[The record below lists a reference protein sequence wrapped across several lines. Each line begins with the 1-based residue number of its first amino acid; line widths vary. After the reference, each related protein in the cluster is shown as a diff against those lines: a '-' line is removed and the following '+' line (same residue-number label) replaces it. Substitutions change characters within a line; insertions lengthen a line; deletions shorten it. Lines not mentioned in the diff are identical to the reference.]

1 MAQLIVMP
9 QLGNTMEEGTILRWL
24 KAEGEEVRKGEP
36 LLEVETDKAS
46 MEVEAEADGVLLKIL
61 AQPNTTVPIR
71 QPIAI
76 VGAPGEDVSSLLSSE
91 LRQSSVPS
99 VEAAVPASVA
109 SVAEPSASVIAE
121 GGSLRISPRAR
132 RLAEAKGVP
141 LAALEGRGSGPE
153 GRIIERDVQAY
164 LAAELQVS
172 APRPPRFT
180 PLAARLADDLGVAA
194 DVVAAASS
202 GSRVRSDDVRRHV
215 EARQSQPSSA
225 EQTQDFEEIPLAGM
239 RRRIADNMVRS
250 AFSAPHV
257 TLVTE
262 VDMSAC
268 SELRSRLLPEVE
280 RIYGVRLS
288 FTDMLVKA
296 VARALEEHPRLNAT
310 LQGDVIRLHKSKNIG
325 VAVALEEGLVVPV
338 LKHVESLTLGQVAAQ
353 LKPLIERVR
362 SGKFS
367 PEDVSDG
374 TFTITNLGPFH
385 VDSFNPILVPG
396 QAAILG
402 VGRIQEKP
410 VVRNGAIE
418 VRPCMNLCL
427 SFDHRQVDGAP
438 AALFLQRLCE
448 ILESP
453 YSLLI

>member
-1 MAQLIVMP
+1 MP

-24 KAEGEEVRKGEP
+24 KAEGETVRKGEP

-61 AQPNTTVPIR
+61 APPNTTVPIR
-71 QPIAI
+71 QPIAV
-76 VGAPGEDVSSLLSSE
+76 VGAPGEDFTSLLSPE
-91 LRQSSVPS
+91 PRQNGAPAAEGAAAAP
-99 VEAAVPASVA
+99 VEPAAES
-109 SVAEPSASVIAE
+109 SASVVAE
-121 GGSLRISPRAR
+121 RGSLRISPRAR
-132 RLAEAKGVP
+132 RLAEEKGVP
-141 LAALEGRGSGPE
+141 LAELEGRGTGPE
-153 GRIIERDVQAY
+153 GRIIERDVRAY
-164 LAAELQVS
+164 LAAETQVS

-180 PLAARLADDLGVAA
+180 PLAARLADDLGVASE
-194 DVVAAASS
+194 VVATAPS
-202 GSRVRSDDVRRHV
+202 GARVRSDDVRRHV
-215 EARQSQPSSA
+215 ETLQSRPSEA
-225 EQTQDFEEIPLAGM
+225 ERTQDFEEMPLTGM

-280 RIYGVRLS
+280 RLYGVRLS
-288 FTDMLVKA
+288 FTDILVKA

-310 LQGDVIRLHKSKNIG
+310 LEGDVIRLHKSKNIG

-338 LKHVESLTLGQVAAQ
+338 LKRVESLTLGQVAAQ

-367 PEDVSDG
+367 PDDVSGG
-374 TFTITNLGPFH
+374 TFTITNLGPFRI
-385 VDSFNPILVPG
+385 DSFNPILVPG
-396 QAAILG
+396 QAGILG

-418 VRPCMNLCL
+418 VRACMNLCL

-438 AALFLQRLCE
+438 AARFLQRLCE

>member
-61 AQPNTTVPIR
+61 APPNTTVPIR
-71 QPIAI
+71 QPIAV
-76 VGAPGEDVSSLLSSE
+76 VGALGEDFAALLSSE
-91 LRQSSVPS
+91 PQQNGASAA
-99 VEAAVPASVA
+99 EAAAKAPVASATESPASV
-109 SVAEPSASVIAE
+109 VAES
-121 GGSLRISPRAR
+121 GSLRISPRAR
-132 RLAEAKGVP
+132 RLAEEEGVP
-141 LAALEGRGSGPE
+141 LAALEGRGTGPE
-153 GRIIERDVQAY
+153 GRIIERDVRAY
-164 LAAELQVS
+164 LAAETQVS
-172 APRPPRFT
+172 AARPPRFT

-194 DVVAAASS
+194 EVVATAPS
-202 GSRVRSDDVRRHV
+202 GARVRSDDVRRHV
-215 EARQSQPSSA
+215 ETAQTARQEPQ
-225 EQTQDFEEIPLAGM
+225 QDFTELPLAGM

-288 FTDMLVKA
+288 FTDILVKA

-310 LQGDVIRLHKSKNIG
+310 LEGEVIRLHKSKNIG

-338 LKHVESLTLGQVAAQ
+338 LKQVERLTLGQVAAQ

-367 PEDVSDG
+367 PDDVSGG
-374 TFTITNLGPFH
+374 TFTITNLGPFR

-418 VRPCMNLCL
+418 VRACMNLCL